1 MNNIKNNSTN
11 LSKIIGSI
19 KGENPQ
25 LNIFPKN
32 EIEGSLNEMVALS
45 NSQQFNLKSVCYIDS
60 DIHEILTR
68 LKKKKKLKIGSFL
81 SFLAANYIKE
91 NQQEIK
97 KVLSNNN
104 QYLQKS

>member
-1 MNNIKNNSTN
+1 MNKTKNSSTN

-19 KGENPQ
+19 KGENSHVN
-25 LNIFPKN
+25 LLPKN

-45 NSQQFNLKSVCYIDS
+45 NSQQFNLESVCYIDS

-91 NQQEIK
+91 NQKEIK
-97 KVLSNNN
+97 EALSINN
-104 QYLQKS
+104 QYLQKP

>member
-1 MNNIKNNSTN
+1 MDKTKNNPTT
-11 LSKIIGSI
+11 LSNIIGSI
-19 KGENPQ
+19 KGEN
-25 LNIFPKN
+25 LKLDLLEKN
-32 EIEGSLNEMVALS
+32 KIDEGLDEMVTLS
-45 NSQQFNLKSVCYIDS
+45 NSQQFNLESVCYIDS

-97 KVLSNNN
+97 EALSNNN
-104 QYLQKS
+104 QYLQKP

>member
-1 MNNIKNNSTN
+1 MNNNKSSSN

-19 KGENPQ
+19 KGENSHFSSPSKHEVDN
-25 LNIFPKN
+25 NIDR
-32 EIEGSLNEMVALS
+32 LVAVS
-45 NSQQFNLKSVCYIDS
+45 NSQQFCLESVCYIDS
-60 DIHEILTR
+60 DIHEVLTR

-91 NQQEIK
+91 NQDEIN
-97 KVLSNNN
+97 KVLTNNN

>member
-1 MNNIKNNSTN
+1 MDKTKNNPTT
-11 LSKIIGSI
+11 LSNIIGSI
-19 KGENPQ
+19 KG
-25 LNIFPKN
+25 KN
-32 EIEGSLNEMVALS
+32 LKSDLLEKDKIDEGLNEMVTLS
-45 NSQQFNLKSVCYIDS
+45 NSQQFNLESVCYIDS

-97 KVLSNNN
+97 EALSNNN
-104 QYLQKS
+104 QYL